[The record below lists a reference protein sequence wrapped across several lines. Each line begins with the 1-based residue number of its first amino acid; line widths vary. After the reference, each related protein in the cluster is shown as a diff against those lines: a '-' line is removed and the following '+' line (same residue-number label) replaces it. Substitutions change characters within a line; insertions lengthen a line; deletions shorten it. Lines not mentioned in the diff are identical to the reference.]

1 MIDIRIE
8 PDRARDLT
16 IVNIRGLPNAQALI
30 DLHYRPEY
38 GTTRRV
44 IWDYRQASLSELTLE
59 NLIRIAENTQATDHT
74 RRTEALAL
82 VVRDE
87 DELLLVKLYTE
98 ISLRMFDKQIHYL
111 VTRSIDEARL
121 WITGLDLD
129 GILDLTRKPE
139 TGETS
144 ADPEAAFLDPSIC
157 PVR

>member
-8 PDRARDLT
+8 ADQARDLT
-16 IVNIRGLPNAQALI
+16 IVNILGLPDAQALI

-44 IWDYRQASLSELTLE
+44 VWDYRHASLSELTLE

-74 RRTEALAL
+74 RKTEALAL

-98 ISLRMFDKQIHYL
+98 ISLRMFDKTIHYL
-111 VTRSIDEARL
+111 VTRSMDEAML
-121 WITGLDLD
+121 WIEGLDLQ
-129 GILDLTRKPE
+129 GFPKPP
-139 TGETS
+139 TAPGRVGPGGD
-144 ADPEAAFLDPSIC
+144 ADADTVAQTIC
-157 PVR
+157 PAR